1 MSRII
6 SVTRAVSA
14 TRMPRS
20 VLLHHDLSLLW
31 PAVLTGCVA
40 AASTAMLFAPALA
53 GDPAEAAAGTHK
65 QVRLIQVAAAGG
77 AERLTTFAV
86 DHDGRV
92 LAGVAGTASAIRVYD
107 ADGQR
112 TADWP
117 LPVPPE
123 AVNVGPNGKV
133 FVGGQGKLLRLDATG
148 RIEQEA
154 AAPNMTNAKEA
165 ATQIHGRVQKQIER
179 DLSVKL
185 QSKLRTYQ
193 QRLAEVEKKLATVD
207 RDILALEKEVL
218 KEADPNEDLKAAAKQ
233 LRAKRASYLRMQSSL
248 EKFIA
253 TTTSQQPSQ
262 QPSQKRPSAAPAD
275 DRENERQIQQL
286 VAAQMKLASIS
297 ASKKEVFFACS
308 SSAGHG
314 FDVWRINHDFADAK
328 KIGESL
334 RGCCGQMDVQ
344 ANDNGIYVAENT
356 RHRVRCFNRNGGP
369 VLEFGTRARDGGEG
383 FEGCC
388 NPMNVAFGPEQ
399 SVYTAEAGSGR
410 VLRFAQDGS
419 FMHAVGAVE
428 LVPGCKKVSI
438 AVSPDGGR
446 VYMLDITRG
455 HIVVMESRDQSQRP
469 AGDPLSMR

>member
-1 MSRII
+1 MTRLFSATGML
-6 SVTRAVSA
+6 SV

-20 VLLHHDLSLLW
+20 SHMRHDRSLRW

-40 AASTAMLFAPALA
+40 AASTAMVFSPALA
-53 GDPAEAAAGTHK
+53 GDPAASGAGTHQ
-65 QVRLIQVAAAGG
+65 QVRLIQVADAGG
-77 AERLTTFAV
+77 AEKLTTFAV

-112 TADWP
+112 VADWP

-123 AVNVGPNGKV
+123 AVNVGPNGNV
-133 FVGGQGKLLRLDATG
+133 FVGGQGKLLRLAAAG

-165 ATQIHGRVQKQIER
+165 ATQIHGRVQKQIQR

-193 QRLAEVEKKLATVD
+193 QRLADVEKKLATVD
-207 RDILALEKEVL
+207 RDILALQKEAMS
-218 KEADPNEDLKAAAKQ
+218 EADPDEDSQAAAKQ

-253 TTTSQQPSQ
+253 TTTGQQS
-262 QPSQKRPSAAPAD
+262 SQKRPSPPRGD
-275 DRENERQIQQL
+275 DKENERQIQQL

-297 ASKKEVFFACS
+297 ASKKDVFFACS

-314 FDVWRINHDFADAK
+314 FDVWRTNHDFADAK

>member
-1 MSRII
+1 MFRMF
-6 SVTRAVSA
+6 SVTRTVFA

-20 VLLHHDLSLLW
+20 VLLHHDLSLLL

-65 QVRLIQVAAAGG
+65 QVRLIQVADAGG

-112 TADWP
+112 VADWP

-123 AVNVGPNGKV
+123 AVNVGPNGNV

-193 QRLAEVEKKLATVD
+193 QRLADVEKKLATVD

-253 TTTSQQPSQ
+253 TTTGQQPSP
-262 QPSQKRPSAAPAD
+262 QPSQKRPSAARGD
-275 DRENERQIQQL
+275 DKENERQIQQL

-314 FDVWRINHDFADAK
+314 FDVWRTNHDFADAK

-369 VLEFGTRARDGGEG
+369 VLEFGARARDGGEG